1 MTRTPGNKKWLQ
13 NIAKKINLPLYPK
26 KIFNGEEVT
35 LMPDGTVRLS
45 ETGEKP
51 SAEALEAYQDF
62 VKKFNERLRR
72 FGVRTIDGKATLNT
86 VSRFS
91 DDYYKKYASTPLLKQ
106 VSPNNDF
113 PFHLQLQED
122 YIIQINYSQETDYE
136 LISKQL
142 NQLDMDILLFIA
154 TFRNVQLLQI
164 SREFG
169 LPIPKIKPHLKRL
182 REFYLVQEW
191 EFEREDTPGALAT
204 SYSIYSHGTMLLLLA
219 NKISR
224 NFTYKWKDILREE
237 DNYSPIRYWKVVD
250 AYQNFKFN
258 QNYAYF
264 VPTSKLEKFTYTLT
278 KTQEKSEGT
287 SPLSG
292 MEKRKSELQAKKAK
306 KKERTYTVH
315 VPRYLFI
322 GQLALNK
329 KADDGTKNLFDVYPY
344 ITNVGDTSDLDK
356 LLNVFKHF
364 GRFEDGLDEEGNKR
378 YLLIIVDNFDDI
390 QEIED
395 KYMLIEN
402 GGYKNLN
409 NIIFLNL
416 ELAAEEGIDKSLV
429 VIRSQN
435 TTEGGRVAKY
445 MPFRMN
451 EAFNERPLIKDAEL
465 EELEQEEG
473 DTDA

>member
-1 MTRTPGNKKWLQ
+1 M
-13 NIAKKINLPLYPK
+13 
-26 KIFNGEEVT
+26 
-35 LMPDGTVRLS
+35 
-45 ETGEKP
+45 
-51 SAEALEAYQDF
+51 
-62 VKKFNERLRR
+62 
-72 FGVRTIDGKATLNT
+72 
-86 VSRFS
+86 
-91 DDYYKKYASTPLLKQ
+91 
-106 VSPNNDF
+106 
-113 PFHLQLQED
+113 
-122 YIIQINYSQETDYE
+122 
-136 LISKQL
+136 
-142 NQLDMDILLFIA
+142 
-154 TFRNVQLLQI
+154 
-164 SREFG
+164 
-169 LPIPKIKPHLKRL
+169 
-182 REFYLVQEW
+182 
-191 EFEREDTPGALAT
+191 
-204 SYSIYSHGTMLLLLA
+204 
-219 NKISR
+219 
-224 NFTYKWKDILREE
+224 
-237 DNYSPIRYWKVVD
+237 
-250 AYQNFKFN
+250 
-258 QNYAYF
+258 
-264 VPTSKLEKFTYTLT
+264 T
-278 KTQEKSEGT
+278 KTQEKSEST

-329 KADDGTKNLFDVYPY
+329 KEDDGAKKLFDVYPY

-465 EELEQEEG
+465 EELNQEEG